1 MFKMRPPGK
10 SGLTAGLLG
19 LVFAAATLLWLK
31 LDRAPPNWDDAWYL
45 TNSLTVYDALTQGG
59 FPGYL
64 AKLNSVLG
72 FKAPLIVALPAPF
85 YLLLGRH
92 WHAAFLVN
100 IVSMWV
106 LFAALYRVARRWWSP
121 RAAVF
126 AIAITGTM
134 PLLYGLAR
142 WFMVE
147 YALAALVAAAIC
159 VLVESE
165 RLKRDGHT
173 VLFGALCGFGLLLK
187 VSFPLFVLPALVY
200 VWFTSGRRVRPLLC
214 IALPCLLLAFPWY
227 AGHLRPTL
235 ANALDAGF
243 GAPAAIQGTGPIFS
257 LRTIVTYLS
266 HVAASGISYYYVL
279 LALLAGLTLAI
290 RRNKQAAPGLLIAWL
305 LPFAVFVFGGNKD
318 VRYITPML
326 PAAAL
331 VLAGSLN
338 SILPVTPR
346 GTAAGVAI
354 LAFPVLQMLAV
365 SFGVPYQSTGGG
377 YARRFS
383 SEDWHHDEILK
394 LIAAHGGRGLLVGAD
409 RAALNA
415 NNVELTATA
424 LQLPF
429 AIETTA
435 HEKDLETLKQRL
447 AQATFFLYK
456 EGGEPESA
464 AFNPYIDDLVR
475 GVSEDHE
482 FQRIPY
488 DRRFPDG
495 GIARIYKNMRPGRS
509 LQTAQF
515 VKGGSPNSDEFAIDF
530 GGVLALTGFSAVT
543 SAGEMAVRLRWR
555 CLRSPDREYWCFTH
569 LIDRSN
575 RIVAQLDHRLLGG
588 QPPLRTWRAGD
599 SGEEEIRLRLPDG
612 TTSAGLR
619 LRFGI
624 YDPPSGDRLRI
635 GPLPPSVVPRFS
647 LADQDTALLAPN

>member
-10 SGLTAGLLG
+10 SGLAAGLLG
-19 LVFAAATLLWLK
+19 LVFAGATLLWLK

-59 FPGYL
+59 FFGYL
-64 AKLNSVLG
+64 TKLNSVLG

-106 LFAALYRVARRWWSP
+106 LFAALYRIARRWWSA

-126 AIAITGTM
+126 AIAIAGTM

-147 YALAALVAAAIC
+147 YALTALVAAAMC
-159 VLVESE
+159 VLIESDG
-165 RLKRDGHT
+165 LKRDWHT
-173 VLFGALCGFGLLLK
+173 VLFGVLCGFGLLLK
-187 VSFPLFVLPALVY
+187 VSFPLFVLPALIY
-200 VWFTSGRRVRPLLC
+200 VWFTSGRRMRPLIW
-214 IALPCLLLAFPWY
+214 IALSCLLLALPWY

-257 LRTIVTYLS
+257 VGTIVKYLS
-266 HVAASGISYYYVL
+266 LVAATGVSYYYVA
-279 LALLAGLTLAI
+279 LALLAGVALAT
-290 RRNKQAAPGLLIAWL
+290 RRSGMMSRGLVIAWL
-305 LPFAVFVFGGNKD
+305 LPFAVFAFGGNKD
-318 VRYITPML
+318 VRYIAPIL
-326 PAAAL
+326 PAVAL
-331 VLAGSLN
+331 VLAWLLD
-338 SILPVTPR
+338 SILPRNPQ
-346 GTAAGVAI
+346 GTMAGAAI
-354 LAFPVLQMLAV
+354 LAFPLLQMVAV
-365 SFGVPYQSTGGG
+365 SFGVPYHSTVGG

-383 SEDWHHDEILK
+383 PEDWHHDEILH
-394 LIAAHGGRGLLVGAD
+394 LVAANGGRGLLVGAD

-415 NNVELTATA
+415 NNLELTATA

-435 HEKDLETLKQRL
+435 HEKDLEALKQRL
-447 AQATFFLYK
+447 AQASFFVYK
-456 EGGEPESA
+456 EGGEPESP

-475 GVSEDHE
+475 SVSEDRK

-495 GIARIYKNMRPGRS
+495 GIARVYKNMRPARS
-509 LQTAQF
+509 LPTTQF
-515 VKGGSPNSDEFAIDF
+515 IRGGSPNADEFTVDF
-530 GGVLALTGFSAVT
+530 GRVLALTGFSAVT
-543 SAGEMAVRLRWR
+543 SGGETVVRLHWR
-555 CLRSPDREYWCFTH
+555 CLRAPDREYWCFTH
-569 LIDRSN
+569 LIDGSR

-588 QPPLRTWRAGD
+588 QPPLQTWRAGD
-599 SGEEEIRLRLPDG
+599 GGEEEIRLRLP
-612 TTSAGLR
+612 AGAAPATLQ

-635 GPLPPSVVPRFS
+635 GPLPPALAPRFS

>member
-10 SGLTAGLLG
+10 SGIAVGLLG
-19 LVFAAATLLWLK
+19 AVFAVVTLLWLK

-59 FPGYL
+59 LPGYL

-72 FKAPLIVALPAPF
+72 FKAPLIAALPAPF

-100 IVSMWV
+100 IASMWV
-106 LFAALYRVARRWWSP
+106 LFAALYRIARRWWSG

-126 AIAITGTM
+126 AVAITGTM

-147 YALAALVAAAIC
+147 YALAALVTAAIC
-159 VLVESE
+159 VLIESDG
-165 RLKRDGHT
+165 LKRRGHT
-173 VLFGALCGFGLLLK
+173 VFFGALCGAGLLLK
-187 VSFPLFVLPALVY
+187 VSYPLFVLPALVY
-200 VWFTSGRRVRPLLC
+200 VWLTSGRRVRPLLW
-214 IALPCLLLAFPWY
+214 IALPCLLLAAPWY
-227 AGHLRPTL
+227 AGHLRLTL

-257 LRTIVTYLS
+257 IRTILTYLS
-266 HVAASGISYYYVL
+266 HVAATGVSYYYVA
-279 LALLAGLTLAI
+279 LALLTALALAI
-290 RRNKQAAPGLLIAWL
+290 RRNGRTPPVLMAWL
-305 LPFAVFVFGGNKD
+305 LPFVIFVFGGNKD
-318 VRYITPML
+318 VRYIAPLL

-331 VLAGSLN
+331 VVAWLLDSA
-338 SILPVTPR
+338 LPTTAR
-346 GTAAGVAI
+346 GTAAGIAI
-354 LAFPVLQMLAV
+354 LAFPTLQMLAV
-365 SFGVPYQSTGGG
+365 SFGIPYDSSVGG

-383 SEDWHHDEILK
+383 PEDWHHDEILK
-394 LIAAHGGRGLLVGAD
+394 LVASHGGRALLVGAD
-409 RAALNA
+409 RAAFNA
-415 NNVELTATA
+415 NNLELTATA
-424 LQLPF
+424 LGLPV
-429 AIETTA
+429 AVETTA

-447 AQATFFLYK
+447 AQASFFLYK
-456 EGGEPESA
+456 EGGEPESP
-464 AFNPYIDDLVR
+464 AFNPYIDDLVHS
-475 GVSEDHE
+475 VSEDRE
-482 FQRIPY
+482 FQKIPY

-495 GIARIYKNMRPGRS
+495 GIARIYKNMRSGQSP
-509 LQTAQF
+509 QTTQF
-515 VKGGSPNSDEFAIDF
+515 VKGGSPDADEFAIDF

-543 SAGEMAVRLRWR
+543 SASEATVRLHWR

-599 SGEEEIRLRLPDG
+599 SGEEEIRLRLPSG
-612 TTSAGLR
+612 TASAGLR

>member
-1 MFKMRPPGK
+1 
-10 SGLTAGLLG
+10 
-19 LVFAAATLLWLK
+19 
-31 LDRAPPNWDDAWYL
+31 
-45 TNSLTVYDALTQGG
+45 
-59 FPGYL
+59 
-64 AKLNSVLG
+64 
-72 FKAPLIVALPAPF
+72 
-85 YLLLGRH
+85 
-92 WHAAFLVN
+92 
-100 IVSMWV
+100 
-106 LFAALYRVARRWWSP
+106 
-121 RAAVF
+121 
-126 AIAITGTM
+126 
-134 PLLYGLAR
+134 
-142 WFMVE
+142 
-147 YALAALVAAAIC
+147 
-159 VLVESE
+159 
-165 RLKRDGHT
+165 
-173 VLFGALCGFGLLLK
+173 
-187 VSFPLFVLPALVY
+187 
-200 VWFTSGRRVRPLLC
+200 
-214 IALPCLLLAFPWY
+214 
-227 AGHLRPTL
+227 
-235 ANALDAGF
+235 
-243 GAPAAIQGTGPIFS
+243 
-257 LRTIVTYLS
+257 
-266 HVAASGISYYYVL
+266 
-279 LALLAGLTLAI
+279 
-290 RRNKQAAPGLLIAWL
+290 
-305 LPFAVFVFGGNKD
+305 
-318 VRYITPML
+318 ML

-331 VLAGSLN
+331 VLAWLLDSA
-338 SILPVTPR
+338 LPRTPQ

-354 LAFPVLQMLAV
+354 LAFPMLQMVAV

-383 SEDWHHDEILK
+383 PRGPGITTRSCSSSPPM
-394 LIAAHGGRGLLVGAD
+394 AVVGLLVGAD

-447 AQATFFLYK
+447 AQASFFLYK
-456 EGGEPESA
+456 EGGEPESP

-475 GVSEDHE
+475 GVSEDRE

-509 LQTAQF
+509 LQTTQF
-515 VKGGSPNSDEFAIDF
+515 VKGGSPSSDEFAVDF

-543 SAGEMAVRLRWR
+543 SGGETAVRLRWR

-599 SGEEEIRLRLPDG
+599 SGEEEIRLRLPAG